1 MSAQAKKKPAEKA
14 GDRAEASASDKPAK
28 AGGDLA
34 GRFGA
39 WWNGKDYVPPVPG
52 EEADKPDAKAEKAD
66 KKSKPEAKPEAPAKA
81 EEKPKPKPEEKPAK
95 VEAKP
100 EPVPEAPAEAA
111 RPAFRNAGNGAAI
124 RVKAL
129 ETMWGAGRL
138 APGSS
143 EIEARLLDAA
153 LDHADKLGGVGFIG
167 ADAAMLN
174 AFAARSDRAAHA
186 AEWRSGAV
194 DRLKQLAPKTVVEL
208 CEIDRPR
215 GFGDGAL
222 EAVISFE
229 AFAFADHKNGL
240 VARVHR
246 ALSENG
252 RWVFLD
258 TTRTTAKTPPAAF
271 ASAWAEPQ
279 LSTADDIEE
288 MLQLAGF
295 SAVQKSDVSELVLN
309 AARAGYQHLASV
321 LEQAAQDGLDGREGA
336 LFLQELAWEAQSWR
350 ARVRALE
357 GGALKVHLWVAD
369 KRAPLELTQEAVSDE
384 LLNVAVN
391 PDDAGAAD
399 ALFDKP

>member
-14 GDRAEASASDKPAK
+14 GDKAETSASEKPAK

-39 WWNGKDYVPPVPG
+39 WWNGKDYVPPLPG
-52 EEADKPDAKAEKAD
+52 EAAETSDAKAEKAD
-66 KKSKPEAKPEAPAKA
+66 KKSKPEAKPEAKPAAKPEAPAKA

-95 VEAKP
+95 VEAKL
-100 EPVPEAPAEAA
+100 EPVAEAPAEVA
-111 RPAFRNAGNGAAI
+111 RPEFRNVGNGAAI

-129 ETMWGAGRL
+129 ETLWGEGRL

-143 EIEARLLDAA
+143 EIEAKLLDTA

-174 AFAARSDRAAHA
+174 AFAGRSDRAAHV

-194 DRLKQLAPKTVVEL
+194 DRLTQLAPKTVVEL

-215 GFGDGAL
+215 GFGDGVL

-258 TTRTTAKTPPAAF
+258 RRRYR
-271 ASAWAEPQ
+271 
-279 LSTADDIEE
+279 
-288 MLQLAGF
+288 G
-295 SAVQKSDVSELVLN
+295 N
-309 AARAGYQHLASV
+309 AAARRLQRRAEVRRQRTR
-321 LEQAAQDGLDGREGA
+321 AQR
-336 LFLQELAWEAQSWR
+336 R
-350 ARVRALE
+350 ARRLPAPRQRA
-357 GGALKVHLWVAD
+357 
-369 KRAPLELTQEAVSDE
+369 
-384 LLNVAVN
+384 
-391 PDDAGAAD
+391 
-399 ALFDKP
+399 